1 MQDNPSARL
10 YTVQIYVHFQVV
22 GLRIF
27 FKKEFIYYVTNPVPK
42 KQCKSVIFHYSL
54 GRKKK
59 NIKIRHPKEGHIHLA
74 SHQPSLSAQH
84 TIWWPTLVKPFWG
97 SAGARGN
104 VKRSVLREYSLTQR
118 VLEWKLRM

>member
-54 GRKKK
+54 GGKRKTSRSDIQRKVIFISHHT
-59 NIKIRHPKEGHIHLA
+59 NPHFPLSTPFGGPHL
-74 SHQPSLSAQH
+74 SSLFGVQQEQ
-84 TIWWPTLVKPFWG
+84 G
-97 SAGARGN
+97 G
-104 VKRSVLREYSLTQR
+104 
-118 VLEWKLRM
+118 M